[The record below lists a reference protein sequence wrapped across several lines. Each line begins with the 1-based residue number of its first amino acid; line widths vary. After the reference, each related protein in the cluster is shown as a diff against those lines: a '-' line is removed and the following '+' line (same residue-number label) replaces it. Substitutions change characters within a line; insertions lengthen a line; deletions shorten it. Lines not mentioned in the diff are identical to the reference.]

1 MIEQKRKAL
10 ADILNTDESQ
20 IAFGTFGFEF
30 DQYTYEVLCEENE
43 IKEALDSEL
52 DYERQCA
59 IDSLYEADL
68 EWLITYVDFDKYY
81 ADAAF
86 NLEDFGFAKHIINGI
101 IYYVRIV

>member
-20 IAFGTFGFEF
+20 ITFGTFGFEF

-59 IDSLYEADL
+59 TDSLYGADL
-68 EWLITYVDFDKYY
+68 EWLIPYVDFDHYF

-86 NLEDFGFAKHIINGI
+86 NLEDFGFEEHNVNGI

>member
-10 ADILNTDESQ
+10 ADVLDTDISQ
-20 IAFGTFGFEF
+20 IAFGPFGFECG
-30 DQYTYEVLCEENE
+30 DRVYEIIFEENE
-43 IKEALDSEL
+43 IKKALDSEL

-59 IDSLYEADL
+59 EDSLCDADL
-68 EWLITYVDFDKYY
+68 EWLTPYVDFDKYF

-86 NLEDFGFAKHIINGI
+86 TLEDFGFEKHNVNGI

>member
-20 IAFGTFGFEF
+20 ITFGTFGFEF

-59 IDSLYEADL
+59 TDSLYGADL
-68 EWLITYVDFDKYY
+68 EWLIPYVDFDHYF
-81 ADAAF
+81 ADAALT
-86 NLEDFGFAKHIINGI
+86 LEDFGWDRYTVNNI
-101 IYYVRIV
+101 IYYVRIS